1 MLIFV
6 LIILF
11 LFTLSVFKLFILA
24 IKMIKPFLFG
34 GRYSPIFGMGERKFV
49 LICYNSSS
57 IM

>member
-24 IKMIKPFLFG
+24 IKMIKPFFC
-34 GRYSPIFGMGERKFV
+34 FV
-49 LICYNSSS
+49 ADILQFLEWEKGNLC
-57 IM
+57 